1 MIILDSLIARSL
13 GPHPNRPL
21 LALTTVLF
29 PGRFMARLYAPTAER
44 NINWGEHQ
52 AAVTLSFDVD
62 LPEDIEA
69 LPWLLDVLYPYPF
82 RVSFA
87 CIGRW
92 VEQEPDVHRRIVDGG
107 HELINHTY
115 SHPWSE
121 VFNPRPFLSLAL
133 PEQREEIQRGHEVIV
148 NTLGYEPVGFRA
160 PHLDISPVV
169 YPILS
174 GMGYRYSSS
183 ALARRAGVLP
193 FHAADGVWEFPL
205 APCPRHPSSVFDTY
219 HAFRSTSWL
228 FKIRGEDEDRFFGSF
243 VRLIELGV
251 EHSAHVNFY
260 FDPMDVRRFRDFSR
274 FLDYLMTRQGQVKV
288 ATYQELVNILE
299 SLEEKDRQ
307 G

>member
-1 MIILDSLIARSL
+1 MIILDSLIAWAL

-29 PGRFMARLYAPTAER
+29 PGRFMARLYAPTAEQSV
-44 NINWGEHQ
+44 NWGKYKT
-52 AAVTLSFDVD
+52 AVTLSFDVD

-69 LPWLLDVLYPYPF
+69 LPWLLDVLASYPF

-92 VEQEPDVHRRIVDGG
+92 VEQEPDVHKRIVDEG
-107 HELINHTY
+107 HEIINHTH

-121 VFNPRPFLSLAL
+121 VFNPRSFPSLTVA
-133 PEQREEIQRGHEVIV
+133 ERREEIKRGHEVIV
-148 NTLGYEPVGFRA
+148 STLGYEPTGFRA
-160 PHLDISPVV
+160 PHLDMSPEV

-174 GMGYRYSSS
+174 EIGYRYSSS

-193 FHAADGVWEFPL
+193 FRAADGVWEFPL
-205 APCPRHPSSVFDTY
+205 AQCPRHPSSVFDTY

-228 FKIRGEDEDRFFGSF
+228 FKVRGEDENRFFGSF
-243 VRLIELGV
+243 VRLMELGV
-251 EHSAHVNFY
+251 EYGAHVNLY

-274 FLDYLMTRQGQVKV
+274 FLDYLTTQQGQMKV
-288 ATYQELVNILE
+288 TTYQELVNILE
-299 SLEEKDRQ
+299 SPEGKDGQ
-307 G
+307 E